1 MDVTGKAT
9 RIRLFSIDTPQMR
22 AFHMAWFA
30 FFLCFFAWF
39 GIAPLMKVVRDE
51 MALTQSQ
58 IGWLIIGSVAITVVA
73 RLLVGWLCDRIGP
86 RLAYTWLL
94 ILGSLPVMGIGLAQS
109 FETFL
114 IFRLLIGIIGASFVI
129 TQYHTSI
136 MFAPNVVGTANATT
150 AGWGNLGGGV
160 TQLVMPIVLG
170 VLTVGAYIPFT
181 NIQFLPGLGLSDAA
195 GWRLAMVLAGALC
208 ALVGVA
214 YYLLTQDAP
223 EGNYR
228 ALRAAGKLPP
238 RHSVKGSFAMASKDL
253 RVWALFVIYG
263 ACFGIELTVNNV
275 LALYFI
281 DYFDF
286 FSSMSAVQAV
296 QWAGAAAMLFG
307 LMNVF
312 ARTLGGACGDLCGR
326 RWGLSGR
333 VRWLFLVLFA
343 EGLALMLFSQ
353 MAALALAIPA
363 LIVFSL
369 FVQMSEGATYSVVPF
384 INKRALGSVAGIVG
398 AGGNA
403 GAVAAGF
410 LFRGAIP
417 WPTAFLLIGALVT
430 ATAFLAFAVRFDTAT
445 ETEAQTALD
454 AALADRR
461 AALAGARL
469 APVEAAR

>member
-1 MDVTGKAT
+1 MEVTGKAT
-9 RIRLFSIDTPQMR
+9 RIRLFSIGSPPMR
-22 AFHMAWFA
+22 AFHVTWFA

-39 GIAPLMKVVRDE
+39 GVAPLMKIVRDE

-58 IGWLIIGSVAITVVA
+58 IGWLVIGSVSVTVVA
-73 RLLVGWLCDRIGP
+73 RLLIGWLCDRIGP
-86 RLAYTWLL
+86 RLAYTGLL
-94 ILGSLPVMGIGLAQS
+94 LVGSLPVMGIGLAQS

-114 IFRLLIGIIGASFVI
+114 IFRVAIGVIGASFVI
-129 TQYHTSI
+129 TQYHTSV

-160 TQLVMPIVLG
+160 TQLVMPLVLG
-170 VLTVGAYIPFT
+170 VLTVGAYVPFT
-181 NIQFLPGLGLSDAA
+181 DVRFLPGLGLSDAA
-195 GWRLAMVLAGALC
+195 GWRVAMVLAGATC
-208 ALVGVA
+208 ALAGVA
-214 YYLLTQDAP
+214 YYFLTQDAP

-238 RHSVKGSFAMASKDL
+238 KQSVKGSFAAAAKDP
-253 RVWALFVIYG
+253 RVWALFVVYG

-286 FSSMSAVQAV
+286 FSSMNAVRAV

-312 ARTLGGACGDLCGR
+312 ARTLGGALGDLFGR

-333 VRWLFLVLFA
+333 VRWLFIALFA

-353 MAALALAIPA
+353 TPVLALAIPA
-363 LIVFSL
+363 LVVFSL
-369 FVQMSEGATYSVVPF
+369 FVQMSEGATFSVVPF
-384 INKRALGSVAGIVG
+384 INRKALGSVAGIVG

-410 LFRGAIP
+410 LFRGAVP
-417 WPTAFLLIGALVT
+417 WPTAFLVLGALVT
-430 ATAFLAFAVRFDTAT
+430 VTAFLAFAVRFSTET
-445 ETEAQTALD
+445 ETEARTALD

-461 AALAGARL
+461 AGLAGGVGA
-469 APVEAAR
+469 AEAAG